1 MIQSV
6 IARMAQ
12 NSFLIKGW
20 SVTLAAALLGLSTK
34 DDDTALAWVAFGA
47 VAVFTSLDA
56 RYLAL
61 ERKYVDLYRRATG
74 EQPSGSEVSSFS
86 LTAGK
91 PGFGGVLC
99 SLFSWSVI
107 LPHGT
112 ALGASLAVA
121 LLI

>member
-1 MIQSV
+1 MIQAV
-6 IARMAQ
+6 IARLAQ

-34 DDDTALAWVAFGA
+34 DDNTDLAWVAFGA
-47 VAVFTSLDA
+47 VAVFALLDA

-61 ERKYVDLYRRATG
+61 ERKYVNLYRRVIG
-74 EQPSGSEVSSFS
+74 ELPSEPAVRSFS

-91 PGFGGVLC
+91 PGFCGVLS
-99 SLFSWSVI
+99 SLLSWSVI
-107 LPHGT
+107 VPHGT

-121 LLI
+121 LLV